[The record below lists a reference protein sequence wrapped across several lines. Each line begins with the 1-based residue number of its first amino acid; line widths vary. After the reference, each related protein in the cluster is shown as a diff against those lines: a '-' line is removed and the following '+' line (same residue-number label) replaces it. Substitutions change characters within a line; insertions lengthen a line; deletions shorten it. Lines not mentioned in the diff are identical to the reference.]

1 MNASPRRRTPRWLV
15 ALLAVCLVTAGAAA
29 SVVAMRALP
38 GMAILGMESGGSN
51 TQIVNSVTREE
62 QVVLLSLGIQG
73 ISTKNANATFMGQKV
88 PGTERATFLQYSFN
102 AKIGIDGK
110 DVKIEQTGDKE
121 YLVSIPRF
129 IFLGH
134 SNEAFRVAAEGNGV
148 LSWATPEIDTVEM
161 INNILNDEAQ
171 AQYITANQ
179 ETLKEQATAF
189 YAGIIAAVDPTVT
202 VRVVFDD

>member
-1 MNASPRRRTPRWLV
+1 MNTSPRRRTPRWLV

-38 GMAILGMESGGSN
+38 GMAIFGMESEGSN
-51 TQIVNSVTREE
+51 TQIVSSVTREE
-62 QVVLLSLGIQG
+62 QVVLLSLAIQG
-73 ISTKNANATFMGQKV
+73 ISTKNANATFMGQQV
-88 PGTERATFLQYSFN
+88 PGTERATFLRYSFN

-110 DVKIEQTGDKE
+110 DVKIEQTADKE

-129 IFLGH
+129 AFLGH
-134 SNEAFRVAAEGNGV
+134 SNEAFQVAAEGNGV

-171 AQYITANQ
+171 AQYITANH
-179 ETLKEQATAF
+179 ETLREQATTF

>member
-1 MNASPRRRTPRWLV
+1 
-15 ALLAVCLVTAGAAA
+15 
-29 SVVAMRALP
+29 MRALP
-38 GMAILGMESGGSN
+38 DLALFGTESDSSN
-51 TQIVNSVTREE
+51 TQIVNSITREE

-73 ISTKNANATFMGQKV
+73 ISTKNANATFMGHQV

-110 DVKIEQTGDKE
+110 DVKIAQSGDKE

-134 SNEAFRVAAEGNGV
+134 SNEAFQVAAEGNGA

-161 INNILNDEAQ
+161 INSILNDEAQ
-171 AQYITANQ
+171 AQYITSNQ
-179 ETLKEQATAF
+179 EMLKDQATTF
-189 YAGIIAAVDPTVT
+189 YTGIIAAVDPTVT
-202 VRVVFDD
+202 VRVEFAD